1 MTLVE
6 NIRTILRMLRYY
18 FVILKTV
25 ILLPTLTL
33 AQTSP
38 QQEFIKH
45 FETTRLAMPNEAQ
58 LEKLTSV
65 VKYPEPLNFILET
78 VLSWTPQGKVQLM
91 STPCDP
97 DVWQSR
103 MQDSRISASIQLQGA
118 LVQKYFQECRTE
130 LETGKNSFLR
140 NATEMM
146 TMKLQSH
153 QHPFMR
159 RVVLGLP
166 GGVKLKGLLAL
177 KGDNKRRP
185 LVVIRLGIFSNVEDF
200 KPERAWLM
208 MLFEQAPFNV
218 LLVENMTSSDFIMN
232 NAGFAFGGY
241 DEGIQNIH
249 IAKILT
255 DPLQP
260 ISQLVE
266 SVHLFGVSLGGHGVL
281 YASLLNKFNSPKTR
295 PLIQSFTALCPVVD
309 LQKSMEGLVAG
320 GAKSAFV
327 DYWGRQRLK
336 GLDKKIPTLV
346 TYDNFSFLSKAIS
359 EVAKIYQGG
368 LSYNSSIQLPPGIKD
383 GTNFWELNN
392 FWKNYKDVQ
401 QPVMIYAT
409 SQDPAV
415 PFSYNSQRL
424 RDKTLDY
431 SSKNIRVIE
440 LPQGIHCTLPV
451 AYDWHSISSLLQS
464 YVLSHSP
471 KFKMVERKMTVDLLE
486 EDSGEFF
493 KNGAHAAFQ
502 ALEPS
507 KKAGFVSLKVK
518 LENQAGKT
526 KKMRLM
532 LPTAEFDFRFL
543 NSEMTASEQEML
555 VRWMNQNIRMDVLA
569 EAKQLEVRWSVA
581 K

>member
-1 MTLVE
+1 
-6 NIRTILRMLRYY
+6 MLRYY
-18 FVILKTV
+18 FVILKSA
-25 ILLPTLTL
+25 ILIPTLAF
-33 AQTSP
+33 AQASP
-38 QQEFIKH
+38 QQQFMKY
-45 FETTRLAMPNEAQ
+45 FESSRVSMPNEAQ

-78 VLSWTPQGKVQLM
+78 VLSWTPQGKIQTM
-91 STPCDP
+91 STACNP

-103 MQDSRISASIQLQGA
+103 MQDSRISSSIQLQGA
-118 LVQKYFQECRTE
+118 LVQKYFQDCRSE

-153 QHPFMR
+153 EHPFMR
-159 RVVLGLP
+159 RVVLALP

-185 LVVIRLGIFSNVEDF
+185 LVVIRAGIFSNVEDF
-200 KPERAWLM
+200 KPERAWMM

-218 LLVENMTSSDFIMN
+218 LLVENMTSSDFVMN
-232 NAGFAFGGY
+232 NHGFAFGGY

-249 IAKILT
+249 IARILQ
-255 DPLQP
+255 DPMQP
-260 ISQLVE
+260 LAQIVE
-266 SVHLFGVSLGGHGVL
+266 SVHLFGISLGGHGVL
-281 YASLLNKFNSPKTR
+281 YASLLNKFNSPKSR

-336 GLDKKIPTLV
+336 GLDKKIPSLV
-346 TYDNFSFLSKAIS
+346 TYDSFSFLSKAIS

-368 LSYNSSIQLPPGIKD
+368 LSYNSSVQLPPGVKD
-383 GTNFWELNN
+383 GRNFWELNN
-392 FWKNYKDVQ
+392 FWHTYKDVQ
-401 QPVMIYAT
+401 QPVLIYAT

-424 RDKTLDY
+424 RDKTIDY
-431 SSKNIRVIE
+431 SSKNIRVVE

-451 AYDWHSISSLLQS
+451 AYDWHAISSLLQS

-471 KFKMVERKMTVDLLE
+471 KFRMIERKMMVDLLD
-486 EDSGEFF
+486 EDFEDFLR
-493 KNGAHAAFQ
+493 NGAHAGFE

-532 LPTAEFDFRFL
+532 LPIAEFDFRFL
-543 NSEMTASEQEML
+543 NSEISSPEQEML
-555 VRWMNQNIRMDVLA
+555 VRWMNQNIRIDILP
-569 EAKQLEVRWSVA
+569 EAKQLQVRWSIA